1 MKVKAGVLEFS
12 HHNVYIP
19 EHLKIMIDQEV
30 KQKSYKNVNSWLNAK
45 YKGDWSITAIKQV
58 INGRT
63 KTPSVDLLEDI
74 RRTLTK
80 VGVSSKYDYP
90 QLPLIRTS
98 EIRRIV
104 KQDAGLS
111 YKYISDKVG
120 IDQPTMCNTIN
131 DKVQYRYLTAWSLTH
146 FFINYF
152 ENPWHNREAVT
163 WDFYAWVKERREQEG
178 LMTPEAQ
185 ANFRDKYNRRMGS
198 SSYYLKKG

>member
-1 MKVKAGVLEFS
+1 MKVKADVLEFS

-30 KQKSYKNVNSWLNAK
+30 EKSAYKNVNSWLNAK

-58 INGRT
+58 ISGKT

-74 RRTLTK
+74 RRMLTK
-80 VGVSSKYDYP
+80 VGVASKHNYP

-104 KQDAGLS
+104 NQDKGLS
-111 YKYISDKVG
+111 YKFIAAKIGTDSATIS
-120 IDQPTMCNTIN
+120 NTIN
-131 DKVQYRYLTAWSLTH
+131 DKVLYRYLTAWSLTH

-152 ENPWHNREAVT
+152 DNPWHNRQPVT
-163 WDFYAWVKERREQEG
+163 WDFYAWVQERRAEEGILTQEE
-178 LMTPEAQ
+178 LSRW
-185 ANFRDKYNRRMGS
+185 RDQYNRRTGIT
-198 SSYYLKKG
+198 SYYLKKG